1 MKEYSPELQRKL
13 EKALQVKAAHEH
25 ELFQFPGV
33 HAVSVQPKTT
43 QGVRTTEFAIVV
55 YVAKKKSATELNR
68 NEMIPSQIDGVPTDI
83 VEMPLRVPSSGPDM
97 DRNNYPR
104 LLGGAMIHSDA
115 MVNISGDINSTQ
127 RTITSE
133 NGTLGCIAI
142 NQNTTD
148 PSKKAVALTNAH
160 VLLDVARTVTHDNS
174 AVGQPDTSSLCCKSI
189 DHTFGHIDH
198 DVVLI
203 GADAA
208 TNPQPPQ
215 PTGVD
220 AGFVTLD
227 PEMQWSAEV
236 IASGEGGSITTE
248 QIAGAH
254 PVGANE
260 ALFDMSSGSA
270 VPIFAVHKRGA
281 RTKATTGWLV
291 AIDATVHIPYA
302 SLDRQV
308 TKDLKLFN
316 QLEIQPQDPT
326 KFFALEGDSGSV
338 ILNNSR
344 QVVGL
349 LYGVPRDTDPPSS
362 TATACPIAD
371 VQTKLGVTVA
381 DSATFPGVQTVPK
394 PGAAPHAFAELP
406 AQPAVLRQRMAA
418 ARVELERT
426 EIGREFDVA
435 LHRHFT
441 EIRALVN
448 NNKRTAAVWRR
459 IGGPA
464 WIGEALQ
471 CLLDHR
477 RVFPQQLQGR
487 SFSDCWSQL
496 TAVLHRYGSAPLV
509 EDLKKLG
516 PELRAFAGRS
526 YDELL
531 AAWETQ
537 VAT

>member
-1 MKEYSPELQRKL
+1 
-13 EKALQVKAAHEH
+13 
-25 ELFQFPGV
+25 
-33 HAVSVQPKTT
+33 
-43 QGVRTTEFAIVV
+43 
-55 YVAKKKSATELNR
+55 
-68 NEMIPSQIDGVPTDI
+68 
-83 VEMPLRVPSSGPDM
+83 
-97 DRNNYPR
+97 
-104 LLGGAMIHSDA
+104 
-115 MVNISGDINSTQ
+115 
-127 RTITSE
+127 
-133 NGTLGCIAI
+133 
-142 NQNTTD
+142 
-148 PSKKAVALTNAH
+148 
-160 VLLDVARTVTHDNS
+160 
-174 AVGQPDTSSLCCKSI
+174 
-189 DHTFGHIDH
+189 
-198 DVVLI
+198 
-203 GADAA
+203 
-208 TNPQPPQ
+208 
-215 PTGVD
+215 
-220 AGFVTLD
+220 
-227 PEMQWSAEV
+227 
-236 IASGEGGSITTE
+236 
-248 QIAGAH
+248 
-254 PVGANE
+254 
-260 ALFDMSSGSA
+260 
-270 VPIFAVHKRGA
+270 
-281 RTKATTGWLV
+281 
-291 AIDATVHIPYA
+291 
-302 SLDRQV
+302 
-308 TKDLKLFN
+308 
-316 QLEIQPQDPT
+316 
-326 KFFALEGDSGSV
+326 V